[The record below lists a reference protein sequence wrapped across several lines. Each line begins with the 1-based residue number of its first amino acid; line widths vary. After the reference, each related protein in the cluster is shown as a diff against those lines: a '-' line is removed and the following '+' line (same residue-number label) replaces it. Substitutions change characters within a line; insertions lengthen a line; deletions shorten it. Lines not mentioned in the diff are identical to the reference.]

1 MPEKEVKQ
9 VTAEELAKSQREI
22 SVSEFFVKNKH
33 LLGFDNPRKA
43 LLTTIK
49 EAVDNSL
56 DACDESRI
64 LPDITVEVS
73 PISENRFKIIV
84 EDNGPG
90 IVKEQIPRIFAKLLY
105 GSKFHKLRQSR
116 GQQGIGISAAVMYSQ
131 LTTGK
136 PAKIT
141 SKTGKN
147 KPAHYYELHLDTQK
161 NEPEIIVDREI
172 AWEKEHGIKIELEL
186 EAKYQKGQQSIDE
199 YLKQTAI
206 VNPHLNLSYKNPEG
220 EKLEFPRAVNK
231 HPVEPK
237 QIKPHPYGIEL
248 GILIKMLKESTAR
261 NLSSF
266 LQNEFSRVSSSVA
279 KELCE
284 KSHLDPGARPERIA
298 REEADSLYKAIKETK
313 IMAPPTD
320 CLSPITEDAIEK
332 GLKKE
337 VNAEFYTSI
346 TRSPKV
352 YRGYPFQ
359 VEVGLAYGGSLTN
372 DEPVRLLRF
381 ANRVP
386 LQYEQAGCAVT
397 KSVIQTSWKNYNLSQ
412 SKGALPIGPAVIMVH
427 IVSVWVPFTS
437 ESKEAIA
444 NYPEIIQEIKL
455 GLQECGR
462 KLGIYIRKNVRAK
475 EQKERAG
482 LFEKYIPELSSSLS
496 NISGEKKEVIQ
507 NNLMQKLKK
516 ELPSILAQDGTEKTS

>member
-1 MPEKEVKQ
+1 
-9 VTAEELAKSQREI
+9 
-22 SVSEFFVKNKH
+22 
-33 LLGFDNPRKA
+33 
-43 LLTTIK
+43 
-49 EAVDNSL
+49 
-56 DACDESRI
+56 
-64 LPDITVEVS
+64 
-73 PISENRFKIIV
+73 
-84 EDNGPG
+84 
-90 IVKEQIPRIFAKLLY
+90 
-105 GSKFHKLRQSR
+105 
-116 GQQGIGISAAVMYSQ
+116 
-131 LTTGK
+131 
-136 PAKIT
+136 
-141 SKTGKN
+141 
-147 KPAHYYELHLDTQK
+147 
-161 NEPEIIVDREI
+161 
-172 AWEKEHGIKIELEL
+172 
-186 EAKYQKGQQSIDE
+186 
-199 YLKQTAI
+199 
-206 VNPHLNLSYKNPEG
+206 
-220 EKLEFPRAVNK
+220 
-231 HPVEPK
+231 
-237 QIKPHPYGIEL
+237 
-248 GILIKMLKESTAR
+248 
-261 NLSSF
+261 
-266 LQNEFSRVSSSVA
+266 
-279 KELCE
+279 
-284 KSHLDPGARPERIA
+284 
-298 REEADSLYKAIKETK
+298 
-313 IMAPPTD
+313 MAPPTD

-516 ELPSILAQDGTEKTS
+516 ELPSILAQDGTEKTG